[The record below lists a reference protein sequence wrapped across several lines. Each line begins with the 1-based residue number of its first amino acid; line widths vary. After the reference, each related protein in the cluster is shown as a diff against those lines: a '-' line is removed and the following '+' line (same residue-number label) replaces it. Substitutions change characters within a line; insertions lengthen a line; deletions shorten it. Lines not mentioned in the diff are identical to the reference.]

1 MSWRNL
7 ALWPRG
13 LAGQIAAI
21 VILAVIVAQ
30 ALTGLLAF
38 VMQPRRAPPL
48 APPFATAT
56 RIGVILKALDVATP
70 PERSHLAEA
79 FARDGVAITIGVP
92 DPMPPVPTGR
102 EAPPFLHPIMD
113 EFRGPVALRGPPLEP
128 GPGAHPL
135 ALIAQLSDGTR
146 VLIDS
151 NLREPGALFIGI
163 GLGPFFFYL
172 PFLAIAIA
180 MLTVWATR
188 RVTAPL
194 RGFADAAERLGNE
207 RSAPPL
213 PERGPIELRRAAQ
226 TFNKMQEQLKRFVD
240 DRTRM
245 LAAISHDL
253 RTPLT
258 RLRLRV
264 EAVVDDPDEQ
274 QKMLQDLQRMDA
286 MIASALSYLRD
297 ASRDE
302 PVELIDFA
310 SLLQSVCDDFVDTG
324 RDAQYVGLASLPLRC
339 RPGMLGRAVT
349 NLIENAIKF
358 GGAAI
363 VDLACDEHGSA
374 VMHVDDNGPG
384 IPDPEKQRA
393 FDPFYR
399 LDPARNAEIGG
410 VGLGLSIARS
420 IVQIHNGQIS
430 LADLKPH
437 GLRVVVSLPAR
448 V

>member
-1 MSWRNL
+1 MMWRRL

-21 VILAVIVAQ
+21 VVLAVIVAQ
-30 ALTGLLAF
+30 GLTGLLAF
-38 VMQPRRAPPL
+38 VMQPHREPPM
-48 APPFATAT
+48 PPFATAT
-56 RIGVILKALDVATP
+56 RVGVVLKALDVAAP
-70 PERSHLAEA
+70 GERGALAQA
-79 FARDGVAITIGVP
+79 FARDGIAITIGTSE
-92 DPMPPVPTGR
+92 DMPAIVTG
-102 EAPPFLHPIMD
+102 PNGGPFLRPIMD
-113 EFRGPVALRGPPLEP
+113 EFGRAVALRGPPPEP
-128 GPGAHPL
+128 GPGARPIE
-135 ALIAQLSDGTR
+135 LIAQLGDGTR
-146 VLIDS
+146 VLV
-151 NLREPGALFIGI
+151 NAELRERRPFFIGF
-163 GLGPFFFYL
+163 GSFFFYL
-172 PFLAIAIA
+172 PFLAIAIT

-188 RVTAPL
+188 RITAPL

-213 PERGPIELRRAAQ
+213 PERGPVELRRAAQ

-264 EAVVDDPDEQ
+264 EAVVDDPEEQ

-286 MIASALSYLRD
+286 MISSALSFLRD

-324 RDAQYVGLASLPLRC
+324 RDAQYIGLPSLSLRC

-363 VDLACDEHGSA
+363 VDLARDEKGSA
-374 VMHVDDNGPG
+374 VMHVDDDGPG
-384 IPDPEKQRA
+384 IPDLEKPRA

-430 LADLKPH
+430 LLDRKPH